1 MAHGTFGCWDKW
13 VLHALFF
20 PLTSSKEPT
29 VDISCQLCVQWL
41 YPGNLNLAMVEVFMP
56 YKSTNAT
63 NQCFF
68 LFFFSFSNRWFTNIP
83 LNAPVIDFSLKILL
97 QSHKTLHNIVK
108 NIVWSACHFFFL
120 KTSLLE
126 LVSSWS
132 SLLWLLS
139 KTDSQTS
146 SWGFSSPHAYAN
158 SPASSIPHLPLS
170 WLTPSFQRSTSSSG
184 FLEKVYIEGKY
195 FEIIMPKHF
204 FFDSFDIWLKLH
216 F

>member
-1 MAHGTFGCWDKW
+1 MIC
-13 VLHALFF
+13 L
-20 PLTSSKEPT
+20 S
-29 VDISCQLCVQWL
+29 
-41 YPGNLNLAMVEVFMP
+41 
-56 YKSTNAT
+56 
-63 NQCFF
+63 
-68 LFFFSFSNRWFTNIP
+68 
-83 LNAPVIDFSLKILL
+83 
-97 QSHKTLHNIVK
+97 
-108 NIVWSACHFFFL
+108 FFFL